1 MLSASKEQEI
11 KDAFERIKQETGIH
25 DKKKERESKQLLTVF
40 IELYQNNQIMSQFVK
55 ELQETVEDLER
66 QIEEKKQ
73 EIQMYSTKGATN
85 DN

>member
-11 KDAFERIKQETGIH
+11 KDAFERIKQETGIY